1 MYQWD
6 GIATNLD
13 LKPAVQSFITWTEF
27 YELYDLPMWYD
38 PANRFRMGEMPL
50 VIVDYQMYNTLTV
63 FAPELRGEWGFTLVP
78 GTPQDD
84 GEINHGV
91 PSQGTGTMI
100 MKRRKT
106 TTRREFVKWW

>member
-1 MYQWD
+1 MQTFLKFLYQQGVSFLQWD

-63 FAPELRGEWGFTLVP
+63 FAP
-78 GTPQDD
+78 
-84 GEINHGV
+84 
-91 PSQGTGTMI
+91 
-100 MKRRKT
+100 
-106 TTRREFVKWW
+106 